1 MTIEFPRKSTN
12 LPASDYNPIVE
23 RRLSVVGDL
32 RRTVTVTFGQPHQIQ
47 RGEWQCPFQITGL
60 DVSADSPAQLGY
72 GIDSLSAWLNALA
85 GARALLDA
93 SGLVFTWE
101 GGEDGDT
108 GIPQMIPSAFGRVFA
123 QKVEEYIEWQASV
136 FAAAAKAYA
145 EKKRP

>member
-1 MTIEFPRKSTN
+1 MANK
-12 LPASDYNPIVE
+12 LPSKADSMSASDYNPIAE

-32 RRTVTVTFGQPHQIQ
+32 SHTVTVTFGQPYQVQ

-60 DVSADSPAQLGY
+60 DVSADSPDQLGY

-108 GIPQMIPSAFGRVFA
+108 GIPQMIPSGFGRVFA